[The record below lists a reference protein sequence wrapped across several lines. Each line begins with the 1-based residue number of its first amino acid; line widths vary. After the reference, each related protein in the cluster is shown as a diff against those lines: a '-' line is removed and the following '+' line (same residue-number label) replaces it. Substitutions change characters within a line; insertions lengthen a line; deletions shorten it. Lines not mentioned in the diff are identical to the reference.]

1 VHVEYRLTYGIKI
14 DQCGYD
20 RSNPDV
26 VAAPLHT
33 LIKSINI
40 QRDATDEHSESLQ
53 QVAMITARFNR
64 LPASRYLW
72 QLIALLSL
80 CGFFEIY
87 EIALTSTLSPGLIR
101 AGVFNADAK
110 GLFGLTDQAS
120 FAAATFLG
128 LFIGTSAFA
137 AVADRFGRRAI
148 LIGSLVWYIAATAVM
163 AAQSTAISVD
173 LWRFIAGVG
182 VGVQLVT
189 IDSYIAEWVPKDRRG
204 KAFAINYGL
213 MYLAVPVAALLS
225 WLLLPRAPLGISG
238 WRYAA
243 AFPLFATA
251 VVWWVHRFLPE
262 SPRWLLQQGQ
272 VDAADRLVSKL
283 EWRVRQE
290 IGGELPM
297 VLPVKMAETPGSSG
311 FGEIFRPPY
320 LRRTCMLLALNI
332 FQALGFY
339 GFSNWVPALL
349 TSQGIGF
356 VKSLQYS
363 FVIAIVYPLT
373 PLLCSCIADRI
384 ERKWQIVIGAAGTAV
399 FGLLFSQQSAAA
411 NLVLFGSL
419 VTISN
424 IVLSY
429 SYHAYQ
435 TELYPTRI
443 RARAVGF
450 VYSFSRLATILSGFA
465 IAIALRDFG
474 TAGVFVFIASCM
486 LVVVVSVGAFGPRTR
501 GLTLEEASH

>member
-1 VHVEYRLTYGIKI
+1 LTYGIKI
-14 DQCGYD
+14 DHGHYA
-20 RSNPDV
+20 RSNPAV
-26 VAAPLHT
+26 VQTPLHT
-33 LIKSINI
+33 LIKSVNI
-40 QRDATDEHSESLQ
+40 RGGAAAENLESAQQAATI
-53 QVAMITARFNR
+53 AARFNR
-64 LPASRYLW
+64 LPASRYTW

-128 LFIGTSAFA
+128 LFIGTSSFA
-137 AVADRFGRRAI
+137 AVADRLGRRAI
-148 LIGSLVWYIAATAVM
+148 LVGSLTWYVAATAVM
-163 AAQSTAISVD
+163 AAQSTALSVD
-173 LWRFIAGVG
+173 LWRLISGVG

-225 WLLLPRAPLGISG
+225 WLLLPRAPLGITG

-243 AFPLFATA
+243 AFPLLATA
-251 VVWWVHRFLPE
+251 VAWWVYRVLPE
-262 SPRWLLQQGQ
+262 SPRWLLQQGRLR
-272 VDAADRLVSKL
+272 DAERLVSTI
-283 EWRVRQE
+283 ESRVRRE
-290 IGGELPM
+290 IGGELPQ
-297 VLPVKMAETPGSSG
+297 VPPVNLQAVKIQEGSSSSG
-311 FGEIFRPPY
+311 FAELFRPPY
-320 LRRTCMLLALNI
+320 LRRTGMLLALNI

-349 TSQGIGF
+349 TSQGVSFI
-356 VKSLQYS
+356 KSLQYS
-363 FVIAIVYPLT
+363 FVIAIVYPMT
-373 PLLCSCIADRI
+373 PLLCAFIADRI
-384 ERKWQIVIGAAGTAV
+384 ERKWMIVIGATGTAV
-399 FGLLFSQQSAAA
+399 FGLLFAQQSAAA
-411 NLVLFGSL
+411 QLVLFGAL
-419 VTISN
+419 VTVSN

-450 VYSFSRLATILSGFA
+450 VYSFSRLATVLSGFA

-474 TAGVFVFIASCM
+474 TTGVFVYIASCM
-486 LVVVVSVGAFGPRTR
+486 LVVVIAVGAFGPRTR

>member
-1 VHVEYRLTYGIKI
+1 MERNAAAQ
-14 DQCGYD
+14 D
-20 RSNPDV
+20 PDP
-26 VAAPLHT
+26 AG
-33 LIKSINI
+33 
-40 QRDATDEHSESLQ
+40 
-53 QVAMITARFNR
+53 QVAMVTARFNR
-64 LPASRYLW
+64 LPASRYTW

-128 LFIGTSAFA
+128 LFVGTSAFA
-137 AVADRFGRRAI
+137 AVADRLGRRPI
-148 LIGSLVWYIAATAVM
+148 LIGSLAWYIAATAVM
-163 AAQSTAISVD
+163 AAQNTAVSVD
-173 LWRFIAGVG
+173 LWRLIAGVG
-182 VGVQLVT
+182 VGVQLIT

-225 WLLLPRAPLGISG
+225 WLLLPRAPFGVSG

-243 AFPLFATA
+243 AFPLLATA
-251 VVWWVHRFLPE
+251 VVWWVYRVLPE
-262 SPRWLLQQGQ
+262 SPRWLLQHGQ
-272 VDAADRLVSKL
+272 LAAAERLVSTL
-283 EWRVRQE
+283 ESRVRRE
-290 IGGELPM
+290 IGGQLPA
-297 VLPVKMAETPGSSG
+297 VPPVKIQPVKIQEGAGSSGGGERSSG
-311 FGEIFRPPY
+311 FGELFRRPY
-320 LRRTCMLLALNI
+320 ARRTGMLLALNI
-332 FQALGFY
+332 FQAMGFY

-349 TSQGIGF
+349 ASQGLSF

-373 PLLCSCIADRI
+373 PLLCATIADRI
-384 ERKWQIVIGAAGTAV
+384 ERKWLVVIGAAGTAV
-399 FGLLFSQQSAAA
+399 FGLLFSQQSTAAT
-411 NLVLFGSL
+411 LVLFGAL

-474 TAGVFVFIASCM
+474 TTGVFVFIASCM
-486 LVVVVSVGAFGPRTR
+486 LVVVLAVGAFGPRTR

>member
-1 VHVEYRLTYGIKI
+1 VQT
-14 DQCGYD
+14 
-20 RSNPDV
+20 
-26 VAAPLHT
+26 PLHT
-33 LIKSINI
+33 LTKTINI
-40 QRDATDEHSESLQ
+40 QSDAAGAHPEAIER
-53 QVAMITARFNR
+53 VADITARLDR

-128 LFIGTSAFA
+128 LFIGTSLFA
-137 AVADRFGRRAI
+137 AVADTLGRRSI
-148 LIGSLVWYIAATAVM
+148 LLGSLVWYIAATVVM
-163 AAQSTAISVD
+163 AAQNNAVSVD

-213 MYLAVPVAALLS
+213 MYLAVPVAALLA
-225 WLLLPRAPLGISG
+225 WLLLPRTAFGISG

-243 AFPLFATA
+243 AFPLIATV
-251 VVWWVHRFLPE
+251 VVWWVYRVLPE
-262 SPRWLLQQGQ
+262 SPRWLLQHGRL
-272 VDAADRLVSKL
+272 DAAERLVSTV
-283 EWRVRQE
+283 EARVRRE
-290 IGGELPM
+290 IGGELPP
-297 VLPVKMAETPGSSG
+297 LQPVKIQPVTIQEAPGSSG
-311 FGEIFRPPY
+311 FGELFRPPY
-320 LRRTCMLLALNI
+320 LRRTGMLLALNI
-332 FQALGFY
+332 FQAMGFY

-349 TSQGIGF
+349 TSQGVSF

-373 PLLCSCIADRI
+373 PLLCALIADRI

-399 FGLLFSQQSAAA
+399 FGLLFSQQSAPAQ
-411 NLVLFGSL
+411 LVLFGAL
-419 VTISN
+419 VTVSN

-474 TAGVFVFIASCM
+474 TTGVFVFIASCM
-486 LVVVVSVGAFGPRTR
+486 LVVVLSVGAFGPRTR

>member
-1 VHVEYRLTYGIKI
+1 MET
-14 DQCGYD
+14 
-20 RSNPDV
+20 
-26 VAAPLHT
+26 PLNI
-33 LIKSINI
+33 LINSINT
-40 QRDATDEHSESLQ
+40 QRQATAEHPESRE
-53 QVAMITARFNR
+53 QVAMIIARFNR
-64 LPASRYLW
+64 LPASRYMW

-101 AGVFNADAK
+101 AGVFNADEK

-128 LFIGTSAFA
+128 LFIGTSSFA
-137 AVADRFGRRAI
+137 AVADRFGRRVI
-148 LIGSLVWYIAATAVM
+148 LTGSLVWYIAATAVM
-163 AAQSTAISVD
+163 AAQNTAVSVD

-182 VGVQLVT
+182 IGVQLVT

-225 WLLLPRAPLGISG
+225 WLLLPRTPLGVSG

-243 AFPLFATA
+243 AFPLFATVA
-251 VVWWVHRFLPE
+251 VWWVYRVLPE

-272 VDAADRLVSKL
+272 VGAAERLVSKI
-283 EWRVRQE
+283 ESRVRQE

-297 VLPVKMAETPGSSG
+297 VPPVQIQPVNIQAGSGGSG
-311 FGEIFRPPY
+311 LAEIFRPPY

-373 PLLCSCIADRI
+373 PLLCALIADRV
-384 ERKWQIVIGAAGTAV
+384 ERKWQIVVGAAGTAV
-399 FGLLFSQQSAAA
+399 FGLLFSRQSAAA
-411 NLVLFGSL
+411 NLVLFGAS

-474 TAGVFVFIASCM
+474 TTGVFVFIASCM
-486 LVVVVSVGAFGPRTR
+486 LVVVLAVSAFGPRTR

>member
-1 VHVEYRLTYGIKI
+1 VQT
-14 DQCGYD
+14 
-20 RSNPDV
+20 S
-26 VAAPLHT
+26 LHT
-33 LIKSINI
+33 LTKLINI
-40 QRDATDEHSESLQ
+40 RRDAAAQTAEFAQ
-53 QVAMITARFNR
+53 QAALIMARFNR

-72 QLIALLSL
+72 RLIALLSL

-120 FAAATFLG
+120 FAAVTFLG
-128 LFIGTSAFA
+128 LFIGTSLFA
-137 AVADRFGRRAI
+137 AVADRLGRRAI
-148 LIGSLVWYIAATAVM
+148 LLNSVAWYIAATTIM
-163 AAQSTAISVD
+163 AAQNTAIGVD
-173 LWRFIAGVG
+173 WWRLIAGVG

-225 WLLLPRAPLGISG
+225 WLLLPGAPLGISG

-243 AFPLFATA
+243 AFPLLATA
-251 VVWWVHRFLPE
+251 VAWWVYRVLPE
-262 SPRWLLQQGQ
+262 SPRWLLAHGQ
-272 VDAADRLVSKL
+272 LAAAEQVVSAI
-283 EWRVRQE
+283 ESRVRRE
-290 IGGELPM
+290 TAGELPVVQPVNM
-297 VLPVKMAETPGSSG
+297 LPANAQEGAGGPG
-311 FGEIFRPPY
+311 FGELFRPPY
-320 LRRTCMLLALNI
+320 LRRTGMLLALNV

-349 TSQGIGF
+349 TSQGITF
-356 VKSLQYS
+356 IKSLQYT
-363 FVIAIVYPLT
+363 FVIATVYPLT
-373 PLLCSCIADRI
+373 PLLCAFIADRI

-399 FGLLFSQQSAAA
+399 FGLLFSQQSTAGA
-411 NLVLFGSL
+411 LVLFGAL
-419 VTISN
+419 ITISN

-465 IAIALRDFG
+465 IAVTLRDFG
-474 TAGVFVFIASCM
+474 TTGVFLFIASCM
-486 LVVVVSVGAFGPRTR
+486 LVVVVSVAAFGPRTR
-501 GLTLEEASH
+501 GLTLEEASR

>member
-1 VHVEYRLTYGIKI
+1 VG
-14 DQCGYD
+14 
-20 RSNPDV
+20 
-26 VAAPLHT
+26 A
-33 LIKSINI
+33 
-40 QRDATDEHSESLQ
+40 EHPEAGQ
-53 QVAMITARFNR
+53 QVAMLTARFNR

-128 LFIGTSAFA
+128 LFIGTSLFA
-137 AVADRFGRRAI
+137 AVADRLGRRAI
-148 LIGSLVWYIAATAVM
+148 LIGSLVWYVAATLVM
-163 AAQSTAISVD
+163 AAQNTALSVD

-225 WLLLPRAPLGISG
+225 WLLLPQAPLGISG

-243 AFPLFATA
+243 AFPLVATA
-251 VVWWVHRFLPE
+251 VAWWVYRVLPE
-262 SPRWLLQQGQ
+262 SPRWLLQHGQ
-272 VDAADRLVSKL
+272 LAAAEHLVSAI
-283 EWRVRQE
+283 ESRVRRE
-290 IGGELPM
+290 IGGELPP
-297 VLPVKMAETPGSSG
+297 VAPVQPVKIQQGPGASG
-311 FGEIFRPPY
+311 FGELFRPPY
-320 LRRTCMLLALNI
+320 LRRTGMLLALNI
-332 FQALGFY
+332 FQAMGFY

-349 TSQGIGF
+349 TSQGISF

-363 FVIAIVYPLT
+363 FVIAVVYPLT
-373 PLLCSCIADRI
+373 PLLCICIADRI
-384 ERKWQIVIGAAGTAV
+384 ERKWQVVIGATGTAV
-399 FGLLFSQQSAAA
+399 FGLLFAQQSTAA
-411 NLVLFGSL
+411 NLVLFGAL

-474 TAGVFVFIASCM
+474 TTGVFVFIASCM
-486 LVVVVSVGAFGPRTR
+486 LVVVLSVGTFGPRTR

>member
-1 VHVEYRLTYGIKI
+1 MT
-14 DQCGYD
+14 
-20 RSNPDV
+20 
-26 VAAPLHT
+26 
-33 LIKSINI
+33 KSINI
-40 QRDATDEHSESLQ
+40 GGAAAAQTAEAAQ
-53 QVAMITARFNR
+53 QAALIMARFNR

-128 LFIGTSAFA
+128 LFIGTSLFA
-137 AVADRFGRRAI
+137 AVADRLGRRAI
-148 LIGSLVWYIAATAVM
+148 LIGSLAWYIAATTLM
-163 AAQSTAISVD
+163 AAQNTAISVD
-173 LWRFIAGVG
+173 LWRFVAGAG
-182 VGVQLVT
+182 VGVQLIT

-204 KAFAINYGL
+204 KAFAINYAL
-213 MYLAVPVAALLS
+213 MYMAVPVAALLS
-225 WLLLPRAPLGISG
+225 WLLLPGAPLGISG

-243 AFPLFATA
+243 AFPLLATA
-251 VVWWVHRFLPE
+251 VVWWVYRVLPE
-262 SPRWLLQQGQ
+262 SPRWLLQHGQ
-272 VDAADRLVSKL
+272 LAAAEHLVASI
-283 EWRVRQE
+283 ESRVQRE
-290 IGGELPM
+290 TGGELPL
-297 VLPVKMAETPGSSG
+297 VAPVQMQPVPIQEGPGGSG
-311 FGEIFRPPY
+311 FGELFRPPY
-320 LRRTCMLLALNI
+320 LRRTGMLLALNV

-349 TSQGIGF
+349 TSQGITF
-356 VKSLQYS
+356 IKSLQYS
-363 FVIAIVYPLT
+363 FVIATVYPLT
-373 PLLCSCIADRI
+373 PLLCVFIADRI

-399 FGLLFSQQSAAA
+399 FGLLFSQQSAATT
-411 NLVLFGSL
+411 LVLSGAF

-424 IVLSY
+424 ILLSY

-474 TAGVFVFIASCM
+474 TTGVFIFIASCM
-486 LVVVVSVGAFGPRTR
+486 LVVVLSVGAFGPRTR
-501 GLTLEEASH
+501 GLTLEEAST